1 MVKITLGDKVFEV
14 EKDTRII
21 DFMNSYGIS
30 NPSPVLGAIVNNES
44 RSLRHKLD
52 EDAVVS
58 LIDYT
63 TSEGVSIYRRS
74 LLFLFI
80 RVCEELYPEASVV
93 VEHSINKGVYC
104 ELHNCPVP
112 INEELRK
119 KIEERMRELVVE
131 KIPFIKRKVSK
142 EEAKNIY
149 MSLEQPDKVGVLD
162 TLDMDMV
169 TIYSFGDW
177 NDYFYGYLVPNS
189 GYLTMFE
196 LRLYEGGFL
205 IRYPE

>member
-52 EDAVVS
+52 EDAIVS

-80 RVCEELYPEASVV
+80 RVCEELYPAANVV

-104 ELHNCPVP
+104 EVHNCDEP
-112 INEELRK
+112 INEDMRK

-131 KIPFIKRKVSK
+131 KIPFIKRK
-142 EEAKNIY
+142 
-149 MSLEQPDKVGVLD
+149 GVLA
-162 TLDMDMV
+162 
-169 TIYSFGDW
+169 
-177 NDYFYGYLVPNS
+177 
-189 GYLTMFE
+189 
-196 LRLYEGGFL
+196 
-205 IRYPE
+205 

>member
-30 NPSPVLGAIVNNES
+30 NPSPVVGAIVNNES

-80 RVCEELYPEASVV
+80 RVCEDVKINDCITFFLNVNTSVFA
-93 VEHSINKGVYC
+93 N
-104 ELHNCPVP
+104 
-112 INEELRK
+112 
-119 KIEERMRELVVE
+119 
-131 KIPFIKRKVSK
+131 
-142 EEAKNIY
+142 
-149 MSLEQPDKVGVLD
+149 
-162 TLDMDMV
+162 TL
-169 TIYSFGDW
+169 
-177 NDYFYGYLVPNS
+177 
-189 GYLTMFE
+189 
-196 LRLYEGGFL
+196 
-205 IRYPE
+205 